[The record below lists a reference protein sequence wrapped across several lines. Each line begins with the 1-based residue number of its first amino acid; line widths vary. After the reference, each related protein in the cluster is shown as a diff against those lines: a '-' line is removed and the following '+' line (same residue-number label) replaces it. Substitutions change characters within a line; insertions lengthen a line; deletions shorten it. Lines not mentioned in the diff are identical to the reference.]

1 MTEYNISEEIDTIKR
16 RNIIAL
22 ILCNLVNGLGI
33 GMFQVVYQPFILD
46 QTGSILI
53 TGIFVTIGAV
63 LQFLP
68 MPLIGKL
75 SDRFGRKK
83 ILLMGIPIY
92 ILGLSFLI
100 ISSPVNLHFLILGI
114 IFFYLGFSINNLN
127 SLIFVSENTN
137 KSKGLTYGL
146 IYFSYF
152 VGTIGGNSFVFVGSE
167 ISSQFFF
174 LLYIGL
180 FIILE
185 IIYMFVLSDKFQIKK
200 NRTLLENHSDGNL
213 WHKIIQSPKAKAV
226 LIFLSFDIFIYSISI
241 SIYSAGLRDNYNI
254 TREQL
259 ALLLLGFNISNMIS
273 QIPAGHLTDKI
284 GKMKSLVLSSLF
296 GLGFFLLNILGFF
309 LWSGGLVPFLFPVL
323 LLSHVIFGFNVS
335 TFIPSEQ
342 ILLTDLDEARKAESY
357 GIVGFVR
364 GIGYIPTGYIGGFLI
379 ENVNYILPFILTSIG
394 ILFEIWYLIKY
405 LQD

>member
-137 KSKGLTYGL
+137 KSKGLMYGL

-152 VGTIGGNSFVFVGSE
+152 IGTIGGNFFVYAGTEF
-167 ISSQFFF
+167 SSQFFF
-174 LLYIGL
+174 LVYIGL
-180 FIILE
+180 FFILE
-185 IIYMFVLSDKFQIKK
+185 LIYMFILSDKFQIKK
-200 NRTLLENHSDGNL
+200 NRILLENHSDGNL
-213 WHKIIQSPKAKAV
+213 WRKIFQNPKAKVV
-226 LIFLSFDIFIYSISI
+226 LIFLSFDMFIYSISF

-259 ALLLLGFNISNMIS
+259 ALLLLGFNMSNMVS

-284 GKMKSLVLSSLF
+284 GKMRSLVLSSLF

-309 LWSGGLVPFLFPVL
+309 FWSGGLVLFLFPIL

-364 GIGYIPTGYIGGFLI
+364 GVGYIPTGYIGGFLI

-405 LQD
+405 LKD